1 MIRAAVVGCGDVS
14 VVHLQ
19 AIDALADAVLVG
31 VCDTD
36 PAAREAAAARYG
48 VPAFADHRQL
58 LAGAQPDVVHI
69 STPHHQHA
77 DVAVSCLEAGVAVIL
92 EKPLAHTLADA
103 RRILIAAE
111 QHPTTKIGVCYQNRY
126 NATVQAVHALVT
138 SGDLGAVTGAS
149 ATLLWHRTPAYYQA
163 KPWRGRS
170 DQSGGG
176 VLINQAIHTLDLVQ
190 WLLGEVTAVA
200 GSAGTYRLGGVVDV
214 EDTAQLVLDHA
225 SGARSIVFATVANIV
240 DTPVTLDVVAEN
252 ATLHLRGD
260 LTVTWSDGRTE
271 MVTERTVTSAGRAYW
286 GASHQLY
293 IADFYA
299 RLAEPLPFWIG
310 PREALRS
317 LTILKDLY
325 ELVP

>member
-126 NATVQAVHALVT
+126 NATVQAMHALVT

-163 KPWRGRS
+163 KPWRGRA

-200 GSAGTYRLGGVVDV
+200 GSAVPTAWAAWSTSRTPLSWSWTTRAERAASSSPQWPTLSIRLSPS
-214 EDTAQLVLDHA
+214 TWWPRTRPCTCA
-225 SGARSIVFATVANIV
+225 ATS
-240 DTPVTLDVVAEN
+240 
-252 ATLHLRGD
+252 R
-260 LTVTWSDGRTE
+260 
-271 MVTERTVTSAGRAYW
+271 
-286 GASHQLY
+286 
-293 IADFYA
+293 
-299 RLAEPLPFWIG
+299 
-310 PREALRS
+310 
-317 LTILKDLY
+317 
-325 ELVP
+325 